1 MGVSL
6 PNLTIS
12 LLRDALT
19 SKEGATSYIHREIEG
34 AIDAMLS
41 QGKVVLVTGARQVGK
56 TTLKEHL
63 GDRFGYVSMETP
75 RDYVLAKRNATLF
88 FESKS
93 LPLIIDEV
101 QRVPEL
107 FSPMKW
113 IVDQSEEKS
122 RIVLTRSQ
130 TYHPMSAGAN
140 PLDVW
145 FYRDSKKREIDLVI
159 QEGHVLHHAGI
170 KTNATVGT
178 DAVKNFS
185 CLEAIEGYEVGFGHV
200 ICQTQKP
207 YYATRGVQAI
217 PVWAI

>member
-1 MGVSL
+1 
-6 PNLTIS
+6 
-12 LLRDALT
+12 
-19 SKEGATSYIHREIEG
+19 
-34 AIDAMLS
+34 MLFRS
-41 QGKVVLVTGARQVGK
+41 Q
-56 TTLKEHL
+56 
-63 GDRFGYVSMETP
+63 D
-75 RDYVLAKRNATLF
+75 ATLL

-130 TYHPMSAGAN
+130 TYPPMNAGAN

-159 QEGHVLHHAGI
+159 QEGHVPHPAEI

-207 YYATRGVQAI
+207 YYVTSGVLAI

>member
-1 MGVSL
+1 M
-6 PNLTIS
+6 
-12 LLRDALT
+12 LRDALT

-75 RDYVLAKRNATLF
+75 RDYVLAKRDATLF

-113 IVDQSEEKS
+113 IVDQSEEKG
-122 RIVLTRSQ
+122 RIVLTGPQ
-130 TYHPMSAGAN
+130 AYHPMNAGAN

-145 FYRDSKKREIDLVI
+145 FYHDSKKREIDLAI
-159 QEGHVLHHAGI
+159 REGHVIHPTET
-170 KTNATVGT
+170 KTSAMVGT
-178 DAVKNFS
+178 DAVSNLNR
-185 CLEAIEGYEVGFGHV
+185 LEAIEVPEVGFGHV
-200 ICQTQKP
+200 ICQTQEP
-207 YYATRGVQAI
+207 HYETRGVQAV
-217 PVWAI
+217 PVWTI

>member
-1 MGVSL
+1 
-6 PNLTIS
+6 
-12 LLRDALT
+12 
-19 SKEGATSYIHREIEG
+19 
-34 AIDAMLS
+34 MLS

-75 RDYVLAKRNATLF
+75 RDYVLAKQDATLF

-122 RIVLTRSQ
+122 RIVITKIGRASC
-130 TYHPMSAGAN
+130 
-140 PLDVW
+140 
-145 FYRDSKKREIDLVI
+145 RERV
-159 QEGHVLHHAGI
+159 
-170 KTNATVGT
+170 
-178 DAVKNFS
+178 
-185 CLEAIEGYEVGFGHV
+185 
-200 ICQTQKP
+200 
-207 YYATRGVQAI
+207 
-217 PVWAI
+217 